1 MSSDNQ
7 AKRAC
12 VALSQSAKLNPK
24 KNLSPESVEPGQLL
38 MASHRK

>member
-24 KNLSPESVEPGQLL
+24 KNLSPGQLL

>member
-24 KNLSPESVEPGQLL
+24 KNLALSQSCL
-38 MASHRK
+38 ASC